1 MLKEKLQKILKKLPK
16 TPGVYIF
23 KNTRGVVLYVGKAAV
38 LAQRVRSYFSL
49 AGNYARPI
57 EYAIDQVEKIEIKK
71 TETVLEAYL
80 LEQEMIRKFQ
90 PKYNVIGKDD
100 KSSVFVCITSDEF
113 PTLLIKRRTDLES
126 EDAGQYPKVYGPY
139 TSKLM
144 ITRALRIMRKIFPYH
159 SKKQKTEKGCMDFQ
173 IGLCP
178 GPYADQITPLEYAK
192 NIRGIEM
199 MFRGRKKVLM
209 KQLEREMKRHS
220 KKHQYEKASEKRNQL
235 FALGHI
241 QDVAMI
247 NQERP
252 EVASFA
258 KSKRK
263 KYRIE
268 GYDISNISGKFNV
281 GSMVAFE
288 GRYGNIEPVNGQ
300 YRKFKINTIK
310 GADDVGAMKEVLER
324 RFKNNWRIPDL
335 ILLDGGKGQ
344 LNAAKKVLR
353 ENKLAIPVLAVAK
366 GPSRKK
372 LEIHSHG
379 DIPRIPKKI
388 ISQVR
393 DEAHRFAISY
403 HKKLREKDFL
413 K

>member
-1 MLKEKLQKILKKLPK
+1 MKENIKKKLSKLPRD
-16 TPGVYIF
+16 PGVYVF
-23 KNTRGVVLYVGKAAV
+23 KNNRGAVLYVGKAAV

-49 AGNYARPI
+49 TGSYTRPI
-57 EYAIDQVEKIEIKK
+57 EYAIDQIEKIVIKK

-80 LEQEMIRKFQ
+80 LEQKLIRKFQ

-100 KSSVFVCITSDEF
+100 KSSVFVCITKDEF
-113 PTLLIKRRTDLES
+113 PSFLVKRMTDLES
-126 EDAGQYPKVYGPY
+126 EDEKQYSKIYGPY

-144 ITRALRIMRKIFPYH
+144 ITRALKILRRIFPYH

-178 GPYADQITPLEYAK
+178 GPYAKEISKREYQR

-199 MFRGRKKVLM
+199 MFKGKKKMLI
-209 KQLEREMKRHS
+209 KQLEREMKAHS
-220 KKHQYEKASEKRNQL
+220 RKHEFELATEKRNQL
-235 FALGHI
+235 FALTHI

-252 EVASFA
+252 GIASFA

-288 GRYGNIEPVNGQ
+288 GRFGNIEPVSSQ
-300 YRKFKINTIK
+300 YRRFKIKTIK
-310 GADDVGAMKEVLER
+310 GADDVGAMREVLER

-344 LNAAKKVLR
+344 LNAAKQILKK
-353 ENKLAIPVLAVAK
+353 NKLAIPVLAVAK
-366 GPSRKK
+366 GPTRKK

-388 ISQVR
+388 ITGVR
-393 DEAHRFAISY
+393 DEAHRFAIGY
-403 HKKLREKDFL
+403 HKKLREKEFL

>member
-1 MLKEKLQKILKKLPK
+1 MQEDIQKRLKKLSK
-16 TPGVYIF
+16 EPGVYIF
-23 KNTRGVVLYVGKAAV
+23 KNARGSVLYVGKAAS
-38 LAQRVRSYFSL
+38 LKNRVRSYFSDT
-49 AGNYARPI
+49 NNFTRPI
-57 EYAIDQVEKIEIKK
+57 EYAIDQIKKIETKK
-71 TETVLEAYL
+71 ADTVLEAYL
-80 LEQEMIRKFQ
+80 LEQELIRKFQ

-100 KSSVFVCITSDEF
+100 KSSVFVCITNEEF
-113 PTLLIKRRTDLES
+113 PTFLIKRKTDLEA
-126 EDAGQYPKVYGPY
+126 EDVKQYSKIYGPY

-144 ITRALRIMRKIFPYH
+144 ITRALKIMRKIFPYH

-178 GPYADQITPLEYAK
+178 GPYAENISKQGYKK

-199 MFRGRKKVLM
+199 MFKGKKKTLM
-209 KQLEREMKRHS
+209 KQLEREMKSHS
-220 KKHQYEKASEKRNQL
+220 KKHQYKRATEKRNQL

-247 NQERP
+247 NEERP
-252 EVASFA
+252 TIRSFA
-258 KSKRK
+258 KSRRK

-268 GYDISNISGKFNV
+268 GYDISNISGRFNV
-281 GSMVAFE
+281 GSMVVFE
-288 GRYGNIEPVNGQ
+288 GRWGNIEPVGNQ
-300 YRKFKINTIK
+300 YRRFKIKTIV
-310 GADDVGAMKEVLER
+310 GADDVGAMKEILQR
-324 RFKNNWRIPDL
+324 RFKNDWCLPDL

-344 LNAAKKVLR
+344 LGVAKKVLR
-353 ENKLAIPVLAVAK
+353 VNKLKIPILAVAK
-366 GPSRKK
+366 GPNRKR
-372 LEIHSHG
+372 LEFHSHG

-388 ISQVR
+388 ITQVR